1 MDGDG
6 IAEVLTARLD
16 DLVVRFP
23 HVIADSGLVTP
34 QNRRQLDAL
43 DALYA
48 AETARARHDA
58 DETARWRL
66 AAELLDAVLPWDA
79 AYATARAG
87 EAVLVR
93 GGGSREEAAALLRRA
108 HSRAEALQAEPVRRE
123 VIALARSA
131 RIPLGGVGAPGAAPT
146 AEHQIAGLTA
156 REREVLDHVVAGR
169 TYGEIARDLFVS
181 EKTVSSHV
189 SNLLRKTGAAN
200 RVELAQLA
208 RHASDGST

>member
-1 MDGDG
+1 M
-6 IAEVLTARLD
+6 LTARLD
-16 DLVVRFP
+16 DLVTRFP
-23 HVIADSGLVTP
+23 HVIADGAYITADYRGL
-34 QNRRQLDAL
+34 LDGL

-48 AETARARHDA
+48 AETARARHDR
-58 DETARWRL
+58 DESARWRL
-66 AAELLDAVLPWDA
+66 AAELLDGVLPWDA

-108 HSRAEALQAEPVRRE
+108 HSLAEELRAEPVLRE
-123 VIALARSA
+123 VVALARSA
-131 RIPLGGVGAPGAAPT
+131 RIPLVEVGARGPVRT
-146 AEHQIAGLTA
+146 ADHPLAGLTA
-156 REREVLDHVVAGR
+156 REREVLEHVVAGR

-208 RHASDGST
+208 RHASDGSA